1 MESKGWGI
9 IKYPNII
16 VEVSKGGNNMETV
29 NNEEKEMDEKIIKLL
44 DESQKNR
51 VDLYEEALKRLIK
64 KDNEFEKLISNKDIK
79 KLATY
84 KDEDISNRVEIR
96 ALKQE
101 RQRMLDEEKQKLANE
116 LTQKVGIGMEKSIN
130 VANTAIKGVLLGLFG
145 GPIGITMIAFK
156 EIISAQQTKGQLK
169 ESILESIENGNETN
183 VHNLIAQKDR
193 EYGKLLNFDGFLEFV
208 KKSDVFQELN
218 TNQEEKKKIEESMKE
233 VSREA
238 FKMFSELEEYKD
250 EKVFEKEMEKFEEDE
265 EDPEPEP
272 GMKYMI

>member
-1 MESKGWGI
+1 
-9 IKYPNII
+9 
-16 VEVSKGGNNMETV
+16 METV